1 MVGEDGYEVRVR
13 VDEQLDPAWAPL
25 FGTASLATA
34 RDGTTTIS
42 GHLPD
47 QAAVHGLLLTLR
59 DLGLSLISVRLVAL
73 DETTADE
80 APTRAAPAVGTVTGS
95 DTERRGG
102 SR

>member
-13 VDEQLDPAWAPL
+13 VDGELDPAWAPL

-34 RDGTTTIS
+34 PDGTTTIA

-59 DLGLSLISVRLVAL
+59 DLGLSLISVRLAAV
-73 DETTADE
+73 DDTTIDE
-80 APTRAAPAVGTVTGS
+80 APTRAAPAAGTVPAA